1 MDDTGNKQPGDFEEH
16 LRRLGLNDGS
26 RQAGSPHGVEQ
37 QQQPRVRLPPLGP
50 SNYPQHTQG
59 PPVVPSIHSAG
70 TTSYGPQQGAS
81 HRQYAN
87 VTPPVASHTPS
98 FPPHKQSQRER
109 RMQAQAPR
117 GPHQGGTLYRPQ
129 PPLQMAQQRSQYMQ
143 QPPVDP
149 NAFQRGGRIAGYYQG
164 PAAAPR
170 QLFDPNSRGPPIATL
185 QEDQTRQSQYLERVA
200 DEQVPKVE
208 MTQAECDEKESFRI
222 KLQAAIDEVCA
233 ADPERLPSA
242 SLQCFGSFKSGFAS
256 AGSDMDL
263 VIVLPDET
271 PFDARFSL
279 LEDDLPRVL
288 EKHLLQLGHGA
299 RLLSRT
305 RVPIIKI
312 CETPDPSL
320 LEKLREEREK
330 WDSLPKEKKYPHLY
344 PDAGESN
351 GNEAAVAADESQT
364 KQLPKESEP
373 TDAPASSV
381 TSTVSDKSAE
391 QTAGSQQ
398 ATDGTSQAQTKN
410 EVPHVSSEGAAANTK
425 RQQKPWTRERKAGP
439 LDFPKNGVG
448 IQSDI
453 NFFNP
458 LGLHN
463 TQLLRCYSLCDPRV
477 RPIVLFVKSW
487 AKKRK
492 VNSSYSGTLP
502 SYGYVLM
509 VLHYLMN
516 IARPPVIP
524 NLQMPWR
531 PHQQCTPHGATGKD
545 VDGWIVNFWR
555 NEEEIIQAVQNG
567 QMSPNRESLGSLLA
581 GFFHYYSS
589 VGQGPKFHWTQQV
602 ISLRSPGGILTKQEK
617 GWVKAVTEESDGKRV
632 QHRYL
637 FCIEDPFEL
646 SHNVAR
652 TVTHFGIVAIRDEFR
667 RANRILTA
675 HGRGEVPHDGELF
688 AEVIEEEEE
697 PPEKATEAL
706 GLDGAADGPQSGVG
720 PQPSV
725 GGTLGNSKFRGEA
738 GFAQHHGGR
747 GGGHHLAARTGQ
759 LPPKA
764 PNTEDNE
771 AFPALGA
778 PKTKP
783 AKGLKAPDMNK
794 NMREISGDRAKAV
807 LDDYRRRQEEEMGEL
822 TAAGAAEAVLGDD

>member
-1 MDDTGNKQPGDFEEH
+1 
-16 LRRLGLNDGS
+16 
-26 RQAGSPHGVEQ
+26 
-37 QQQPRVRLPPLGP
+37 
-50 SNYPQHTQG
+50 
-59 PPVVPSIHSAG
+59 
-70 TTSYGPQQGAS
+70 
-81 HRQYAN
+81 
-87 VTPPVASHTPS
+87 
-98 FPPHKQSQRER
+98 
-109 RMQAQAPR
+109 
-117 GPHQGGTLYRPQ
+117 
-129 PPLQMAQQRSQYMQ
+129 
-143 QPPVDP
+143 
-149 NAFQRGGRIAGYYQG
+149 
-164 PAAAPR
+164 
-170 QLFDPNSRGPPIATL
+170 
-185 QEDQTRQSQYLERVA
+185 
-200 DEQVPKVE
+200 
-208 MTQAECDEKESFRI
+208 
-222 KLQAAIDEVCA
+222 
-233 ADPERLPSA
+233 
-242 SLQCFGSFKSGFAS
+242 
-256 AGSDMDL
+256 MDL

-320 LEKLREEREK
+320 LEKLKEEREK
-330 WDSLPKEKKYPHLY
+330 WDLLPKEKKYPHLY
-344 PDAGESN
+344 PDAGEGN
-351 GNEAAVAADESQT
+351 GDEVVVAADESRT
-364 KQLPKESEP
+364 KQLSKESES

-381 TSTVSDKSAE
+381 TSTVRDRSAE
-391 QTAGSQQ
+391 KTAGSQQ
-398 ATDGTSQAQTKN
+398 ATDGISQEQTKT
-410 EVPHVSSEGAAANTK
+410 EAPHVSSEGAAANIK

-439 LDFPKNGVG
+439 LDFPKDGVG

-531 PHQQCTPHGATGKD
+531 PHQQCTPHGASGKD

-589 VGQGPKFHWTQQV
+589 VGQGPKFHWMQQV

-617 GWVKAVTEESDGKRV
+617 GWVKAVTEESEGKRV